1 MARLR
6 CATLNP
12 TGSQGEQ
19 PPAASARSESPDEL
33 EHQKGMARH
42 EGNASNALFETL
54 SDWELTLRHS
64 DIEFDDP
71 FDGMEP

>member
-1 MARLR
+1 
-6 CATLNP
+6 
-12 TGSQGEQ
+12 
-19 PPAASARSESPDEL
+19 
-33 EHQKGMARH
+33 MARH
-42 EGNASNALFETL
+42 EGNTSNALFETL